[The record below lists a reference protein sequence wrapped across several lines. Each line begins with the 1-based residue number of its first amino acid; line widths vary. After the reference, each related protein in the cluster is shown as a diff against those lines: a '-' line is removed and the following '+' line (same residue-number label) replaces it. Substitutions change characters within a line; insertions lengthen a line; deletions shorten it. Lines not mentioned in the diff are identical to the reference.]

1 MTQASFTKGLMI
13 GLAVVVLSDVVG
25 KNVPQAQA
33 V

>member
-1 MTQASFTKGLMI
+1 MTQAQLTKGALI

-25 KNVPQAQA
+25 KYIPTARA

>member
-1 MTQASFTKGLMI
+1 MTQKQLTKGALI

-25 KNVPQAQA
+25 KYIPQAKA